1 MQEPQDTE
9 VTLGTGR
16 LLALFFGLVVIC
28 ALFFSVGFSLGRK
41 SAPVQAATTAATPTP
56 VTPAEKPTALRSGAK
71 TTDCATPDNCPPQPA
86 ASTSTSDELTFY
98 KSVEEKDAKTQLEQP
113 APNPPTVFSPKSSDV
128 KPVDAKAPENVKPMP
143 LGAGYM
149 VQVAAVTK
157 QEDAE
162 ALVAAL
168 RKKQYPVFATTVP
181 TDKLYHVQV
190 GPFADSK
197 QADEMK
203 SKLVGDGYN
212 PIVKR

>member
-1 MQEPQDTE
+1 MQETQDTE

-41 SAPVQAATTAATPTP
+41 SAPSTVMAAAPAPAPVALSGKPAAD
-56 VTPAEKPTALRSGAK
+56 KMRS
-71 TTDCATPDNCPPQPA
+71 DCATPGNCPAQPA
-86 ASTSTSDELTFY
+86 GSTSDELTFY
-98 KSVEEKDAKTQLEQP
+98 KAVEQKDANPELEQP
-113 APNPPTVFSPKSSDV
+113 APNPPTVFAS
-128 KPVDAKAPENVKPMP
+128 KPAESNAAEKKPAEMARPAP
-143 LGAGYM
+143 LGAGYT
-149 VQVAAVTK
+149 VQVAAVSK

-168 RKKQYPVFATTVP
+168 RKKQYPVFSTTVL
-181 TDKLYHVQV
+181 TDKLFHVQV
-190 GPFADSK
+190 GPFADVK
-197 QADEMK
+197 QADDVK